1 VVLEITFPIVV
12 KRRQVVANRERRV
25 LLQHRR
31 HMARRRRVIQ
41 LGMGRG
47 KKRMLGGIGYGNA
60 LESVDRLAI
69 LPRHLVGPAEMT
81 PESLG
86 MKRIEAHGLLD
97 PLDAVLGLA
106 QPGQNLTLLND
117 DEVVVGIEVQGAPL
131 VITRLVEITAGQVH
145 RGEYPM
151 DIAVVVIQ
159 GEREPQVLLGLVP
172 GFVAVGAPAMNPR
185 LGQGTSPPGMGVGA
199 FGVELD
205 GPIQQ
210 ALDLLLSTLV
220 ER

>member
-1 VVLEITFPIVV
+1 MTFSRSGRTQP
-12 KRRQVVANRERRV
+12 AC
-25 LLQHRR
+25 
-31 HMARRRRVIQ
+31 RRRRH
-41 LGMGRG
+41 G
-47 KKRMLGGIGYGNA
+47 
-60 LESVDRLAI
+60 RLASVLLTITLALAPVAAQSPTPLNSALGAQLEEKIASI
-69 LPRHLVGPAEMT
+69 LRHAET
-81 PESLG
+81 AS
-86 MKRIEAHGLLD
+86 REARLT
-97 PLDAVLGLA
+97 
-106 QPGQNLTLLND
+106 TLLEPEINAYLR
-117 DEVVVGIEVQGAPL
+117 VQGAPL